1 MAVIVLQPRAKADLS
16 DIWQFIAED
25 SDDQADAFIDLIDQ
39 KFELLAQQ
47 SGLGR
52 RREELAEGLR
62 SFPVGR
68 YVIFY
73 LPIPGGAQIVRVL
86 HGARDIQAAFT
97 EPQTHEC
104 PKTPLRQ
111 GI

>member
-1 MAVIVLQPRAKADLS
+1 MIVLQPRAKADIS
-16 DIWQFIAED
+16 EIWEFIAED

-39 KFELLAQQ
+39 NFQLLAQK

-52 RREELAEGLR
+52 RRKELAEGLR

-73 LPIPGGAQIVRVL
+73 LPIPGGVPIVRVL
-86 HGARDIQAAFT
+86 HGARDIEAALT
-97 EPQTHEC
+97 KPVADE
-104 PKTPLRQ
+104 
-111 GI
+111 

>member
-39 KFELLAQQ
+39 KFQLLAQQ

-52 RREELAEGLR
+52 RREELTEGLR

-73 LPIPGGAQIVRVL
+73 LPIPGGVQIVRLL
-86 HGARDIQAAFT
+86 HGARDIEAAVT
-97 EPQTHEC
+97 KPDADE
-104 PKTPLRQ
+104 
-111 GI
+111 